1 MFPFL
6 KKAREQFS
14 KRTETSRKPR
24 RTRLVLEALEERITP
39 SIYINPQLGSESI
52 TDAFT
57 ALSSDKVGAS
67 DAVVTGALALIGE
80 VLSPVIGGIG
90 GPGASFAVDALADQL
105 HDEVKA
111 PNVQL
116 IFWGNFNQPGLPTP
130 YAFFDAAQNLL
141 DSPFLQGTAQYD
153 TSGGATLINT
163 PVFDSDP
170 LPSQLDQGSL
180 TGEVD
185 KAMNGNT
192 NVHTI
197 YVVVTP
203 PQSNG
208 NPWPNN
214 FGKNTAGFNTFNLN
228 ITDPYPVIWAGN
240 TGPNNPTTSPI
251 DNFTWDLSH
260 ELVEMMTNP
269 KTWVV
274 PPSNNPAV
282 SNMDPNPVDQ
292 TADYEANYYY
302 GFRTATGAE
311 AQPYWSAQDQMFIVP
326 DGFSQRQITVTP
338 HWSGGQFQGAYDLS
352 IQGDSVQGDSVVL
365 GTENVNSN
373 GNSYQDLYVTVNGE
387 TAKFD
392 IGTIANINIQLT
404 GSDNAVTLDG
414 LPSGVTVKI
423 FGTDKTLNAI
433 DGNLHINYAMPDTV
447 QGSVIVE
454 HVRQNLYINDNSGA
468 YGTMTVT
475 DTSVTVDNNAPL
487 TYSAA
492 QALYVSSGSTIAV
505 QSAPSFP
512 LYVSTAGTVILGGT
526 NSLADLGSNI
536 EVDSAGQLIIDGSA
550 DSSTNGFTVSPN
562 SVSFGSNY
570 VNYFSVGSLTINGG
584 SGGNLFQVNGTSAP
598 LTLDTG
604 AGNYINTVDIAADS
618 NPVTIVGQA
627 TQEDKVII
635 GSNHTL
641 TTIPGPVTLS
651 QGTIDLTIDD
661 QSDPNAHDVNISGS
675 GVVFNTVEMFF
686 TPIRIFGLF
695 ALGGP
700 MWVEEPMAT
709 INFAAGTH
717 LSQLKIDSPSV
728 GGSDYYGSNFTPPW
742 DSNFQVY
749 VQSQAPS
756 RNPDTTSGPD
766 AGRIIILAPYHIP
779 PGGLQQIPG
788 ATSFYQT
795 LAVESFETT
804 MYTMLDLILSVFG
817 QPHAELDAA
826 LAQLHAAMTR
836 NPASSTFEG
845 QMAMLVGESIA
856 LNELNP
862 QPLPPG

>member
-80 VLSPVIGGIG
+80 VLSSSVIGGLVGSDAPFI
-90 GPGASFAVDALADQL
+90 VDGLADQL

-269 KTWVV
+269 TTWII
-274 PPSNNPAV
+274 PPSNNPAI
-282 SNMDPNPVDQ
+282 SNMDSHPVDQ
-292 TADYEANYYY
+292 IADYEANYYH
-302 GFRTATGAE
+302 GFRTANGVE
-311 AQPYWSAQDQMFIVP
+311 VQPYWSVQDQMFVIP
-326 DGFSQRQITVTP
+326 DGFSQHQITATP
-338 HWSGGQFQGAYDLS
+338 NWSGSFFNGNYNLS
-352 IQGDSVQGDSVVL
+352 IQGELNDSITIGI
-365 GTENVNSN
+365 ENVNSN
-373 GNSYQDLYVTVNGE
+373 GNSYQDLYVNINNGE
-387 TAKFD
+387 TARFD
-392 IGTIANINIQLT
+392 ISAITNINIQLA
-404 GSDNAVTLDG
+404 GNNTLTFNG
-414 LPSGVTVKI
+414 LPSSVNVSIGSSGDLT
-423 FGTDKTLNAI
+423 
-433 DGNLHINYAMPDTV
+433 INYATPNAV
-447 QGSVIVE
+447 QGPVTLSR
-454 HVRQNLYINDNSGA
+454 VRGNLTINDNSAFPGE
-468 YGTMTVT
+468 TMTVT
-475 DTSVTVDNNAPL
+475 DTL
-487 TYSAA
+487 
-492 QALYVSSGSTIAV
+492 V
-505 QSAPSFP
+505 Q
-512 LYVSTAGTVILGGT
+512 V
-526 NSLADLGSNI
+526 
-536 EVDSAGQLIIDGSA
+536 
-550 DSSTNGFTVSPN
+550 
-562 SVSFGSNY
+562 
-570 VNYFSVGSLTINGG
+570 
-584 SGGNLFQVNGTSAP
+584 
-598 LTLDTG
+598 
-604 AGNYINTVDIAADS
+604 
-618 NPVTIVGQA
+618 
-627 TQEDKVII
+627 
-635 GSNHTL
+635 
-641 TTIPGPVTLS
+641 
-651 QGTIDLTIDD
+651 
-661 QSDPNAHDVNISGS
+661 
-675 GVVFNTVEMFF
+675 
-686 TPIRIFGLF
+686 
-695 ALGGP
+695 
-700 MWVEEPMAT
+700 
-709 INFAAGTH
+709 
-717 LSQLKIDSPSV
+717 
-728 GGSDYYGSNFTPPW
+728 
-742 DSNFQVY
+742 
-749 VQSQAPS
+749 
-756 RNPDTTSGPD
+756 
-766 AGRIIILAPYHIP
+766 
-779 PGGLQQIPG
+779 
-788 ATSFYQT
+788 
-795 LAVESFETT
+795 
-804 MYTMLDLILSVFG
+804 
-817 QPHAELDAA
+817 
-826 LAQLHAAMTR
+826 
-836 NPASSTFEG
+836 
-845 QMAMLVGESIA
+845 
-856 LNELNP
+856 
-862 QPLPPG
+862 